1 MHRNWWMNKDKG
13 LNDPS
18 RYLNKFS
25 QLKKVRDKVSES
37 TAPLLPKRLFYSSIE
52 LSINEASVEPERTRS
67 QKFLLFIFYGFWILI
82 SWLLFPNHTP
92 SASEVNIDVQTWTFL
107 HFDVTPW
114 IKNPSNY
121 SYAYSR

>member
-1 MHRNWWMNKDKG
+1 MNKDKG

-67 QKFLLFIFYGFWILI
+67 QKFLLFIFYGF
-82 SWLLFPNHTP
+82 
-92 SASEVNIDVQTWTFL
+92 
-107 HFDVTPW
+107 
-114 IKNPSNY
+114 
-121 SYAYSR
+121 